1 MRLPICGVLV
11 FAMLTAAAPSF
22 GQSTDWTQCA
32 DVNNRDAFAS
42 ALAAC
47 NRILKDKRE
56 AANHTMALRNRCGI
70 YYTHDDYDKALADCN
85 RAARQE
91 PQSKIVYDRRGL
103 IWYVKKDYN
112 RAIAD
117 FDQAIRI
124 DPNYA
129 RALYHRGTSKQ
140 ATGDN
145 AGGDADIARAKE
157 IDPDV
162 DK

>member
-1 MRLPICGVLV
+1 MRLPICGMLV
-11 FAMLTAAAPSF
+11 FAMLTAAAPAF
-22 GQSTDWTQCA
+22 GESADWKQCA

-56 AANHTMALRNRCGI
+56 AEYHTMVLRNRCGI

-85 RAARQE
+85 LAVRQE

-103 IWYVKKDYN
+103 IWRAKGDN
-112 RAIAD
+112 DRAIAD
-117 FDQAIRI
+117 FDQAVRI

-129 RALYHRGTSKQ
+129 RALYHRGNAKRDK
-140 ATGDN
+140 GDI
-145 AGGDADIARAKE
+145 AGSDADIARAKQ
-157 IDPDV
+157 IDPDI